1 METEVGVAPGTAVPD
16 KQQIVAAFKESGLSL
31 RMFANQHGLPR
42 STLHRWATGSCVDA
56 QSRNAALVEVP
67 NLLGSNPSAY
77 RLSFP
82 RGVMLEVPRNFAAR
96 ELRMLVQLL
105 LEL

>member
-1 METEVGVAPGTAVPD
+1 METEADVAPGAAAPD
-16 KQQIVAAFKESGLSL
+16 KQQIVAAFKESGLSV

-42 STLHRWATGSCVDA
+42 STLHRWATEGCVAA
-56 QSRNAALVEVP
+56 QSSSAALVEVP
-67 NLLGSNPSAY
+67 NLMGSNPGAY

-82 RGVMLEVPRNFAAR
+82 RGMVLEVPRNFAAQ
-96 ELRMLVQLL
+96 ELRVLVQLL